1 LNISRIVILDF
12 GSQYTHLIANRIRTL
27 GVYSEIVIP
36 DHDIDL
42 TDVNIKG
49 IILSGGPSSVYDKNR
64 PNHNGT
70 LLKKVA
76 ENRLH
81 IPLMGICY
89 GHQLLSYEL
98 GGKVEKGFV
107 REYGKAEVTM
117 KKESPLTKGLLKKE
131 IMWMSH
137 GDEVTKLPSGF
148 EVVGS
153 SSDCESAIIYNEE
166 KNIYGLQ
173 FHPEVTHSKNGI
185 KILENFVNMCVT
197 EKNWSMKKYLELL
210 KQEIVDFVKD
220 KKVFLLVSGGVD
232 STVAFAL
239 LKNILGDDKVLG
251 LHIDNGLMRL
261 GETADINVFMKGH
274 GFSNLEIED
283 ATVKFLNALTEEYSP
298 EKKRKIIGNMFLEI
312 KDDVIEKLGINP
324 DDYLLA
330 QGTIYPD
337 TIESGDT
344 KNAQVIKTH
353 HNRVDVIQ
361 ELIKAG
367 KIIEPLKELYKD
379 EVRELGELL
388 NIPKP
393 LVWRHPFPGPG
404 LGVRVLCSD
413 TTIGEKVSQE
423 KEIKNFVATYGYKCD
438 VLPIK
443 SVGVQGDNRTYAH
456 PVMLFGGDRD
466 WDKLDDLSTKLTNR
480 FSDINRVVYNISKT
494 EIKEIKLKKCYITSN
509 RLDVLRVVDDQ
520 STKLI
525 EKHNLYSK
533 IWQMPVVLVPV
544 TIDSDDEVI
553 VLRPVESQEA
563 MTAQFYRIDWKILN
577 ELVAKVKDVSSVL
590 YDITHKPPGTIEW
603 E

>member
-1 LNISRIVILDF
+1 MDISRILILDF

-27 GVYSEIVIP
+27 GVYSEIIIP
-36 DHDIDL
+36 NHNIDL
-42 TDVNIKG
+42 TDKNIKG
-49 IILSGGPSSVYDKNR
+49 IILSGGPSSVYDANR
-64 PNHNGT
+64 PAHNEE
-70 LLKKVA
+70 LLSKVA
-76 ENRLH
+76 ENKLN

-89 GHQLLSYEL
+89 GHQLLSHEL
-98 GGKVEKGFV
+98 GGKVEKGKV
-107 REYGKAEVTM
+107 REYGKAEVSI
-117 KKESPLTKGLLKKE
+117 KKDSPLTKGLAQKE

-137 GDEVTKLPSGF
+137 GDEVTKLPEGF
-148 EVVGS
+148 EIVGS

-173 FHPEVTHSKNGI
+173 FHPEVTHSYNGI
-185 KILENFVNMCVT
+185 KILENFVNMCVS
-197 EKNWSMKKYLELL
+197 EKNWSMEKYLELL
-210 KQEIVDFVKD
+210 KQEIKDFVKD

-261 GETADINVFMKGH
+261 GETADIDVFMKEH
-274 GFSNLEIED
+274 GFSNLEIEN
-283 ATVKFLNALTEEYSP
+283 ATVKFLNALKEKYAPEE
-298 EKKRKIIGNMFLEI
+298 KRKIIGNMFLEI

-353 HNRVDVIQ
+353 HNRVDIIQ
-361 ELIKAG
+361 ELILAG

-388 NIPKP
+388 GIPKP

-404 LGVRVLCSD
+404 LGVRVLCSE
-413 TTIGEKVSQE
+413 TEEFEAVSQE
-423 KEIKNFVATYGYKCD
+423 AEIKAFVEENGYKCEI
-438 VLPIK
+438 LPTK

-456 PVMLFGGDRD
+456 PVMLFGGERN
-466 WDKLDDLSTKLTNR
+466 WDKLDELSTKLTNR

-494 EIKEIKLKKCYITSN
+494 EINSIKLKKCYITPD
-509 RLDVLRVVDDQ
+509 RLEVLRKIDDLN
-520 STKLI
+520 TKLI
-525 EKHNLYSK
+525 EKHNLYAK
-533 IWQMPVVLVPV
+533 IWQMPVVLVPAC
-544 TIDSDDEVI
+544 IDTDEEVV

-563 MTAQFYRIDWKILN
+563 MTAQFYRIDWKVLD
-577 ELVAKVKDVSSVL
+577 ELIEKSEGVSSIL